1 MEVKFARQFY
11 KSAESA
17 LLGAESSAKITKF
30 ALQPRQS
37 EMYLEDFVEIIGGKQ
52 CSATHTPLINNV
64 VVRAECILRG
74 DAFILRNLADLDEA
88 INRGAY
94 AIVSEK
100 FYEIQDSEVA
110 FILVENL
117 HSALERFAKYIK
129 LTNGIEIFALE
140 AIDFT
145 LTRAIS
151 RDKNIAFARD
161 IFELVEALHF
171 HIIFIDFEV
180 LFFETESIKNT
191 RNLLFKILYQ
201 TLFEL
206 KIEFENQSF
215 ELILPSIFTS
225 NLNDILYFFKMR
237 HIDFKLSF
245 DENLFLP
252 TFINTSAQSV
262 KYGQSMRFIYA
273 TKNKNLFKKYMEFMQ
288 SASWGRMLILVD
300 SALDFET
307 NLEVKIYK
315 NNDELLQY
323 FKMEKYHF
331 FAVYGLEQCEIELR
345 ADFIEQSL
353 F

>member
-1 MEVKFARQFY
+1 
-11 KSAESA
+11 
-17 LLGAESSAKITKF
+17 
-30 ALQPRQS
+30 
-37 EMYLEDFVEIIGGKQ
+37 MYLEDFVEIIGGKL
-52 CSATHTPLINNV
+52 CNTTHTPLINNIA
-64 VVRAECILRG
+64 VRVECILRG
-74 DAFILRNLADLDEA
+74 DAFILRDCADLDGA
-88 INRGAY
+88 INRGVY
-94 AIVSEK
+94 AIVSEE
-100 FYEIQDSEVA
+100 FCEISDSEVA

-117 HSALERFAKYIK
+117 HGALERFAKYVK
-129 LTNGIEIFALE
+129 LTNGIEIFALDT
-140 AIDFT
+140 INFT
-145 LTRAIS
+145 LARAIS
-151 RDKNIAFARD
+151 RDRNIAFARD
-161 IFELVEALHF
+161 IFELVEVLHF

-191 RNLLFKILYQ
+191 RNFLFKILYQ

-206 KIEFENQSF
+206 KIEFENQIF
-215 ELILPSIFTS
+215 ELVLPSIFTS

-273 TKNKNLFKKYMEFMQ
+273 TKNKNLFKKYIEFMQ
-288 SASWGRMLILVD
+288 NASWGKMLILVD
-300 SALDFET
+300 SALDFKE
-307 NLEVKIYK
+307 NFEVKIYK

-331 FAVYGLEQCEIELR
+331 FAVYGLEQCDIKLK

>member
-1 MEVKFARQFY
+1 MCV
-11 KSAESA
+11 
-17 LLGAESSAKITKF
+17 
-30 ALQPRQS
+30 
-37 EMYLEDFVEIIGGKQ
+37 
-52 CSATHTPLINNV
+52 
-64 VVRAECILRG
+64 ECILRG
-74 DAFILRNLADLDEA
+74 DAFILRDCADLEGA

-100 FYEIQDSEVA
+100 FCEISDSEVA

-117 HSALERFAKYIK
+117 HGALERFAKYVK
-129 LTNGIEIFALE
+129 LTNGIEIFSLDT
-140 AIDFT
+140 INFT
-145 LTRAIS
+145 LARAIS
-151 RDKNIAFARD
+151 RDRNIAFARD
-161 IFELVEALHF
+161 IFELVEVLHF

-191 RNLLFKILYQ
+191 RNFLFNILYQ

-206 KIEFENQSF
+206 KIEFENQIF
-215 ELILPSIFTS
+215 ELVLPSIFTS

-245 DENLFLP
+245 DENLLLP

-273 TKNKNLFKKYMEFMQ
+273 TKNKILFKKYIEFMRN
-288 SASWGRMLILVD
+288 ASWGKMLILVD
-300 SALDFET
+300 SALDFKE

-331 FAVYGLEQCEIELR
+331 FAVYGLEQCDIKLK